1 MANREVI
8 FVYGS
13 LRRGMRMHQ
22 LLAKADYLGLT
33 CTTAQYTLYHS
44 GSWPAAVTGGGI
56 AIRGELYEVSKN
68 KMLEIDNYEGHPR
81 LFRRTRIVLAG
92 SQVAFMWIYVCNV
105 DSLWEIIPTGDWTR
119 VVQ

>member
-1 MANREVI
+1 
-8 FVYGS
+8 
-13 LRRGMRMHQ
+13 
-22 LLAKADYLGLT
+22 
-33 CTTAQYTLYHS
+33 
-44 GSWPAAVTGGGI
+44 
-56 AIRGELYEVSKN
+56 
-68 KMLEIDNYEGHPR
+68 MLEIDNYEGHPK